1 MAVPNL
7 NDICD
12 CCGGYENQPF
22 IQLFNDK
29 CFKIVDQKDIT
40 GEFCLA
46 DVSLAVDGYT
56 CIGLRLESSGG
67 TLTLFDNQV
76 IINSPSQI
84 LESEKEYVRGILL
97 KITYPIYDNNSEEI
111 ALTAKSVKISIE
123 RASDMQSLEYPL
135 HNLFIM
141 FMNPKSN
148 DPEDLINKIEI
159 INPNVDYIVKV
170 SALVLFGKAD

>member
-1 MAVPNL
+1 M
-7 NDICD
+7 
-12 CCGGYENQPF
+12 
-22 IQLFNDK
+22 
-29 CFKIVDQKDIT
+29 
-40 GEFCLA
+40 
-46 DVSLAVDGYT
+46 
-56 CIGLRLESSGG
+56 
-67 TLTLFDNQV
+67 

-84 LESEKEYVRGILL
+84 LESGKEYARGILL

-111 ALTAKSVKISIE
+111 ALTAKSVKLSIE

>member
-29 CFKIVDQKDIT
+29 CFKIVDQKDVT
-40 GEFCLA
+40 GDFCLA

-76 IINSPSQI
+76 IINSPSQMY
-84 LESEKEYVRGILL
+84 L
-97 KITYPIYDNNSEEI
+97 
-111 ALTAKSVKISIE
+111 ALTLK
-123 RASDMQSLEYPL
+123 
-135 HNLFIM
+135 
-141 FMNPKSN
+141 
-148 DPEDLINKIEI
+148 
-159 INPNVDYIVKV
+159 
-170 SALVLFGKAD
+170 

>member
-1 MAVPNL
+1 MAIPNL

-12 CCGGYENQPF
+12 CCGGYENQPYL
-22 IQLFNDK
+22 QLFNDK
-29 CFKIVDQKDIT
+29 CFKIVDQKDIQ
-40 GEFCLA
+40 GEFCLG
-46 DVSLAVDGYT
+46 DVTLAVDGYQ
-56 CIGLRLESSGG
+56 CVGLNLETGGG
-67 TLTLFDNQV
+67 TLTIFDNQV

-84 LESEKEYVRGILL
+84 LESGKAYARGVLI

-111 ALTAKSVKISIE
+111 LLSKKSVKISIE

-135 HNLFIM
+135 HNLFVM
-141 FMNPKSN
+141 FTNPKSN

-159 INPNVDYIVKV
+159 INPNLDYVIKV

>member
-97 KITYPIYDNNSEEI
+97 KITYPSYDNNSEEI

>member
-1 MAVPNL
+1 MAIPNL

-12 CCGGYENQPF
+12 CCGGYENQPYL
-22 IQLFNDK
+22 QLFNDK
-29 CFKIVDQKDIT
+29 CFKIVDQKDIQ
-40 GEFCLA
+40 GEFCLG
-46 DVSLAVDGYT
+46 DVTLAVDGYQ
-56 CIGLRLESSGG
+56 CVGLNLEAGGG
-67 TLTLFDNQV
+67 TLTIFDNQV

-84 LESEKEYVRGILL
+84 LESGKAYARGVLI

-111 ALTAKSVKISIE
+111 LLSKKSVKISIE

-135 HNLFIM
+135 HNLFVM
-141 FMNPKSN
+141 FTNPKSN

-159 INPNVDYIVKV
+159 INPNLDYVIKV

>member
-29 CFKIVDQKDIT
+29 CFKIVDQKDVT
-40 GEFCLA
+40 GDFCLA

-76 IINSPSQI
+76 IINSTSQI

-111 ALTAKSVKISIE
+111 ALTAKSVKLSIE

>member
-40 GEFCLA
+40 GDFCLA

-56 CIGLRLESSGG
+56 CIVLRLESSGG

>member
-22 IQLFNDK
+22 LQLFNDK
-29 CFKIVDQKDIT
+29 CFKIVDQKDISE
-40 GEFCLA
+40 EFCLG
-46 DVSLAVDGYT
+46 DFSVAVDGYS
-56 CIGLRLESSGG
+56 CVGLKLEAGGG

-76 IINSPSQI
+76 IINSPSQV
-84 LESEKEYVRGILL
+84 LESGKAYARGILL
-97 KITYPIYDNNSEEI
+97 KVTYPTYDNNSEEI
-111 ALTAKSVKISIE
+111 ALNKKSVKILIE

-141 FMNPKSN
+141 ITNPKSN

-159 INPNVDYIVKV
+159 VNPNQDYVVKV
-170 SALVLFGKAD
+170 AALVLFGNAD